1 MATLTHRQPLPR
13 VGMTLL
19 RLPILDGY
27 LLREMTGPF
36 MFALGAFL
44 LFWALNIFFLAADY
58 IINQHAPF
66 FLVLRFVVF
75 RIPQAT
81 PMAFPFASL
90 FAALLAMGRL
100 MGDNE
105 VTAMRTAGIPVMRVA
120 FSPLV
125 FGALMFAGAYAI
137 NEWVAP
143 RSVDLSTRTFYQI
156 IYHTDALPVEPQFF
170 RKDPDTG
177 NTFYVT
183 QVASDNKTML
193 DVQIF
198 KPAKYGMWN
207 ETLQAKTATVLGSS
221 LVLHDVVDTRYNNDG
236 FLTNQ
241 QRFHRLAA
249 GRDRIAVRKPGEQRS
264 LDDEQQDAPNASE
277 HAASPR
283 HRRHGNGKSA
293 NQSGRQARMAF
304 FVHYRGRCRAS
315 AGAALWQARTHAWN
329 RALDH
334 RVFRLLL
341 DGIGGIGIRPQWS
354 TQSLFCSVVAE
365 HRHGDRRCGIAPA
378 RRALNQRDRRNGA
391 VAA

>member
-1 MATLTHRQPLPR
+1 M
-13 VGMTLL
+13 L

-27 LLREMTGPF
+27 LLREMMGPF
-36 MFALGAFL
+36 TFALGAFL

-66 FLVLRFVVF
+66 FLVLRFVIF

-105 VTAMRTAGIPVMRVA
+105 VTAMRTAGIPVMRIA
-120 FSPLV
+120 LSPLL
-125 FGALMFAGAYAI
+125 FGTLMFASAYGI
-137 NEWVAP
+137 NEWIAP

-183 QVASDNKTML
+183 QVAPDNKTMI

-207 ETLQAKTATVLGSS
+207 ETLQAKTATVAGST
-221 LVLHDVVDTRYNNDG
+221 LVLHDVIDTRYNNDG

-241 QRFHRLAA
+241 QKVKSVSIGLPLGETASQFVSQVNNDPWTMSSKTLRTQVNMLQSQGIGGTAMGNLQINLADKLAWPFSCIIGVIVALPLALRF
-249 GRDRIAVRKPGEQRS
+249 GRRGRTLGIALS
-264 LDDEQQDAPNASE
+264 II
-277 HAASPR
+277 
-283 HRRHGNGKSA
+283 
-293 NQSGRQARMAF
+293 AF
-304 FVHYRGRCRAS
+304 FVYYLMVSAAS
-315 AGAALWQARTHAWN
+315 AFG
-329 RALDH
+329 
-334 RVFRLLL
+334 
-341 DGIGGIGIRPQWS
+341 
-354 TQSLFCSVVAE
+354 
-365 HRHGDRRCGIAPA
+365 
-378 RRALNQRDRRNGA
+378 RNGA
-391 VAA
+391 LNPYFAAWLPNIVMGTAGAVLLLLEER